1 MKNGRDELFGH
12 HTGNLTV
19 RVIASYPVRRDF
31 TSPYSYAFIYDA
43 VYSGALQ
50 NVIPRGTIKN
60 IRRRK
65 VAKYP
70 LDQRR
75 SSSKLF
81 QAMREGEKQP
91 YCASINRIS
100 PSVVLA
106 PGGHFGLGRR
116 GHTVSRHGIWHCD
129 DRSSAG

>member
-1 MKNGRDELFGH
+1 MTPSPRSQEYQTIENGPTFATFEFSDS
-12 HTGNLTV
+12 TG
-19 RVIASYPVRRDF
+19 A
-31 TSPYSYAFIYDA
+31 
-43 VYSGALQ
+43 
-50 NVIPRGTIKN
+50 IKN
-60 IRRRK
+60 IRGRK
-65 VAKYP
+65 VPKYP

-106 PGGHFGLGRR
+106 PWRPLRPWPTRSHRLASRYLALRR
-116 GHTVSRHGIWHCD
+116 PE
-129 DRSSAG
+129 

>member
-1 MKNGRDELFGH
+1 MTPSPRSQEYQTIENGPTFATFEFSDS
-12 HTGNLTV
+12 TG
-19 RVIASYPVRRDF
+19 A
-31 TSPYSYAFIYDA
+31 
-43 VYSGALQ
+43 
-50 NVIPRGTIKN
+50 IKN
-60 IRRRK
+60 IRGRK
-65 VAKYP
+65 VPKYP

-81 QAMREGEKQP
+81 QAMREGKKQP

-116 GHTVSRHGIWHCD
+116 GHTASRHGIWHCD